1 MNELN
6 TAFSYQKIVACN
18 ECTFLIEALIRPY
31 DVDGNAIPPSDYV
44 NSFKNTIV
52 FDLEVIEKVLRETA
66 GCSTIISINVSS
78 LSIADDGFIE
88 KVIAQFHAHNNV
100 KLCLELTEYSN
111 LNEDGL
117 KTIADNVRRLRR
129 EGILI
134 ALDDF
139 GSMFSSD
146 KILFYV
152 EFDYVKL
159 DLFFTE
165 GLSNDHVKFNLLLN
179 TVKKIRDTYGYRIIV
194 EGVEDSLT
202 AELIKEIGLLART
215 PLFMQGYFFHRP
227 ASWSEIGNKSCHD
240 CLVDVAWVSTSSLYE
255 QLIFLVSKYKI
266 STREKDLDA
275 LVITTDLIN
284 CIELILI
291 GVEGFTDKSREMKR
305 LIDESKSLSLSGK
318 KIIVDTLLEFIY
330 GEECSGDLGP
340 GKTQED
346 ILFHCL
352 DVSSALFVIRD
363 ENGEHVYT
371 NKTYDDFCGK
381 KMKGLNVNELFYCLA
396 HVEAQQI
403 EIWLEHDAL
412 TISKNTVHSALET
425 CVVGGVEMYFE
436 TKREPITIGNS
447 KYILLSVQDVTES
460 VVKNIRGDLS
470 PKENID
476 PLTRAFNRHY
486 LDIVDASN
494 YSSCVFIDLDGFK
507 LANDINGH
515 DYGDLILKSICQ
527 IAVSEFRP
535 TDAIFRYG
543 GDEIVILSSLEDIR
557 KLTDRIL
564 LVRSTLEAKF
574 EGISFS
580 FGVCSVG
587 DSISEALVKSDVLM
601 YKNKQSRKK
610 I

>member
-1 MNELN
+1 
-6 TAFSYQKIVACN
+6 
-18 ECTFLIEALIRPY
+18 
-31 DVDGNAIPPSDYV
+31 
-44 NSFKNTIV
+44 
-52 FDLEVIEKVLRETA
+52 
-66 GCSTIISINVSS
+66 
-78 LSIADDGFIE
+78 
-88 KVIAQFHAHNNV
+88 
-100 KLCLELTEYSN
+100 
-111 LNEDGL
+111 
-117 KTIADNVRRLRR
+117 
-129 EGILI
+129 
-134 ALDDF
+134 
-139 GSMFSSD
+139 
-146 KILFYV
+146 
-152 EFDYVKL
+152 
-159 DLFFTE
+159 
-165 GLSNDHVKFNLLLN
+165 
-179 TVKKIRDTYGYRIIV
+179 YRIIV

-470 PKENID
+470 PK
-476 PLTRAFNRHY
+476 
-486 LDIVDASN
+486 
-494 YSSCVFIDLDGFK
+494 
-507 LANDINGH
+507 
-515 DYGDLILKSICQ
+515 
-527 IAVSEFRP
+527 
-535 TDAIFRYG
+535 
-543 GDEIVILSSLEDIR
+543 
-557 KLTDRIL
+557 
-564 LVRSTLEAKF
+564 
-574 EGISFS
+574 
-580 FGVCSVG
+580 
-587 DSISEALVKSDVLM
+587 
-601 YKNKQSRKK
+601 
-610 I
+610 

>member
-1 MNELN
+1 
-6 TAFSYQKIVACN
+6 
-18 ECTFLIEALIRPY
+18 
-31 DVDGNAIPPSDYV
+31 
-44 NSFKNTIV
+44 
-52 FDLEVIEKVLRETA
+52 
-66 GCSTIISINVSS
+66 
-78 LSIADDGFIE
+78 
-88 KVIAQFHAHNNV
+88 
-100 KLCLELTEYSN
+100 
-111 LNEDGL
+111 
-117 KTIADNVRRLRR
+117 
-129 EGILI
+129 
-134 ALDDF
+134 
-139 GSMFSSD
+139 
-146 KILFYV
+146 
-152 EFDYVKL
+152 
-159 DLFFTE
+159 
-165 GLSNDHVKFNLLLN
+165 
-179 TVKKIRDTYGYRIIV
+179 
-194 EGVEDSLT
+194 
-202 AELIKEIGLLART
+202 
-215 PLFMQGYFFHRP
+215 
-227 ASWSEIGNKSCHD
+227 
-240 CLVDVAWVSTSSLYE
+240 
-255 QLIFLVSKYKI
+255 
-266 STREKDLDA
+266 
-275 LVITTDLIN
+275 
-284 CIELILI
+284 IELILI

-403 EIWLEHDAL
+403 EIWLEYDAL
-412 TISKNTVHSALET
+412 TISKNAVHSALET

-436 TKREPITIGNS
+436 TKREPITIGNK

-580 FGVCSVG
+580 FGACSVG
-587 DSISEALVKSDVLM
+587 NSISEALVKSDALM
-601 YKNKQSRKK
+601 YKNKKSRKNNM
-610 I
+610 IDSCLSR